1 MNHAKI
7 TNFSPMA
14 NLYRNNFRPIVDKMF
29 SKKDYLI
36 SKATDKKSTL
46 SNAQRNELLDEADEL
61 DLKAREQWHSIVE
74 TAEQL

>member
-1 MNHAKI
+1 MNHAII

-29 SKKDYLI
+29 SKKDFLI
-36 SKATDKKSTL
+36 SKANDKKSTL

-61 DLKAREQWHSIVE
+61 DLKAREQWRTIIE